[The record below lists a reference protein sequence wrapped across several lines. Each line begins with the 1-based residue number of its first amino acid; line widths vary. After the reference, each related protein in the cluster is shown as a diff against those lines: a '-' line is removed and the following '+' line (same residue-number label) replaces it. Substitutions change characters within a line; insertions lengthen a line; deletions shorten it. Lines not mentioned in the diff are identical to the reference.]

1 VIIVVVLRVIVIII
15 MSMSKNIKIS
25 KTPNTVTRAANE
37 SPYHEQMMEKV
48 KKAMARYI

>member
-1 VIIVVVLRVIVIII
+1 MIIVVVVVLRVIII

-48 KKAMARYI
+48 GH